1 MQERSQETR
10 AQLLTVAEK
19 LFSQYGYDAAGVA
32 EICTQAR
39 VSKGAFYHHFPTK
52 HALFMALLETWL
64 KNLDQ
69 QLLFWENQSDN
80 IPQALIRMA
89 GMLKFVFQSA
99 GGRLPMFLEF
109 WARASRDEEVWQ
121 TTIAPYR
128 RYHQTFTNLIQRGVA
143 EGSLSSARPQDTA
156 WVILALATGILM
168 QGLLDPQAAAWDEVG
183 RHGMQVLMAGLQK
196 GVEK

>member
-1 MQERSQETR
+1 MQERSLETR
-10 AQLLTVAEK
+10 AQLLASAEK
-19 LFSQYGYDAAGVA
+19 LFSQSGYDATGVA
-32 EICTQAR
+32 QICSAAK

-52 HALFMALLETWL
+52 HALFMALLEVWL
-64 KNLDQ
+64 SNLDQ
-69 QLLFWENQSDN
+69 QMHFLENRSKN
-80 IPQALIRMA
+80 VPQALIRMA

-109 WARASRDEEVWQ
+109 WARASRDQEVWK

-128 RYHQTFTNLIQRGVA
+128 RYHQIFTSIVQRGVD
-143 EGSLSSARPQDTA
+143 EGSLASTQPQNTA

-183 RHGMQVLMAGLQK
+183 RHGMQVLMDGLQK